1 MGLLRLLKEVFE
13 SIFLS
18 SSPEVK
24 KRMEMRK
31 IESELKILPSQ
42 IFKNGLLQPNFAE
55 LIRILYENTKPI
67 DTILSNTLCSPDIQR
82 NGRFEYELIATGFDA
97 ETQDRLENLEYENRK
112 QAVMESDSA
121 MNKIIDSQRRSM
133 ENILKHLNSPAFLKI
148 DETLSSLRQLAD
160 ICHFSYISIIHLFDQ
175 NFDGLASSSLGLV
188 TCLNSPVAAEKWNT
202 GLLPQVEI

>member
-148 DETLSSLRQLAD
+148 DETL
-160 ICHFSYISIIHLFDQ
+160 
-175 NFDGLASSSLGLV
+175 
-188 TCLNSPVAAEKWNT
+188 
-202 GLLPQVEI
+202 